1 MCFAAVVLLVA
12 CFVVFKFLANA
23 ASNDIANVKWHAGGH
38 PMAILVKI
46 TDVNGVPI
54 ANAIVDSESDSGRAG
69 NTAPTDQNGIVA
81 FSAAE
86 REVRAIYVNDECIL
100 ETRGLFAPSVQGGLV
115 VSIRMLRQT
124 PMPVIKTNQ
133 RLHPSGD

>member
-1 MCFAAVVLLVA
+1 
-12 CFVVFKFLANA
+12 
-23 ASNDIANVKWHAGGH
+23 
-38 PMAILVKI
+38 MAMLVKI
-46 TDVNGVPI
+46 TDVNGLPI

-100 ETRGLFAPSVQGGLV
+100 ETRGLFAPSVQDGLV
-115 VSIRMLRQT
+115 VSIRMLRRT
-124 PMPVIKTNQ
+124 SL
-133 RLHPSGD
+133 R